1 MNARL
6 AAVLLVV
13 VVAAAGCGTSDTAD
27 PPDGVPALV
36 DAGAPDPGGDDR
48 AAVALPPEARWF
60 GFSGYLKG
68 IDRRPIALEP
78 DRTATDALVAG
89 VNAHRMALPWSAV
102 EPVRGQID
110 RERILD
116 PARRFADR
124 LRRRGARLLIVLG
137 GTPAWASAKPGD
149 AAAAPRDNPAIDA
162 AFAAYAALVARTFP
176 DALGIETWNEPNAT
190 SAWRP
195 LDGAAKRYARLHL
208 PAAAAIRK
216 AVPGMRILLGGLVA
230 THEDLRDVVRPQRFL
245 KQLYAEGL
253 RPADYDGL
261 AVHLYPGQ
269 ADGKMQPLGAGSDF
283 AAALADFRAGY
294 RWRDPRANVWVTEA
308 GVTTSGPEPVRGRVQ
323 GVGIVRILRRLFSM
337 AEIEGVFVHT
347 LYEQSD
353 APASSPERGY
363 GVRTSDGAPKPA
375 LCALVDIRAEPRITA
390 LPGCR

>member
-1 MNARL
+1 
-6 AAVLLVV
+6 VFLVV
-13 VVAAAGCGTSDTAD
+13 VVSATGCGDSDTPAL
-27 PPDGVPALV
+27 PHGVPALV
-36 DAGAPDPGGDDR
+36 RAGAPDPGGDDR
-48 AAVALPPEARWF
+48 AAVSLPPEARWF

-78 DRTATDALVAG
+78 DQTAADALVAG

-102 EPVRGQID
+102 EPVHGQID
-110 RERILD
+110 RARILD

-124 LRRRGARLLIVLG
+124 LERRGARLLIVLG

-149 AAAAPRDNPAIDA
+149 AAAAPRDDRGVDE

-176 DALGIETWNEPNAT
+176 EALAIETWNEPNAT

-195 LDGAAKRYARLHL
+195 LTGAGKRYLRLHV
-208 PAAAAIRK
+208 AATAAIRK
-216 AVPGMRILLGGLVA
+216 AVPDMRVLLGGLVA
-230 THEDLRDVVRPQRFL
+230 THEDRRDVIRPQRFL
-245 KQLYAEGL
+245 KEMYAAGL
-253 RPADYDGL
+253 RPEEYDGL

-269 ADGKMQPLGAGSDF
+269 ADGKMLPLGAGSEF
-283 AAALADFRAGY
+283 AAGLADFRAGY

-363 GVRTSDGAPKPA
+363 GLRTSDGVPKPA
-375 LCALVDIRAEPRITA
+375 LCALVDLRAEPRTTPLA
-390 LPGCR
+390 GCG